1 MDMKT
6 GRLGNTSLCPELLLP
21 TSGNASIPIPNY
33 DKNFLEKPEQPGF
46 SQFRK
51 KANPPQTQSMQ
62 ASSYTA
68 MPLLN

>member
-1 MDMKT
+1 MSRAVAANLWECID
-6 GRLGNTSLCPELLLP
+6 PD
-21 TSGNASIPIPNY
+21 Y
-33 DKNFLEKPEQPGF
+33 DEDFLEKPEQPGF
-46 SQFRK
+46 LQFRK